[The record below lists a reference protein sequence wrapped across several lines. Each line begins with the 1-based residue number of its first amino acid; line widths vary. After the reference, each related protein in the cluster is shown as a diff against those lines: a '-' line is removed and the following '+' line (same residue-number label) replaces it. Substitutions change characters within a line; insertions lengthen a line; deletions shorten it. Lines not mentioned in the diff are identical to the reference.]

1 MSPPIKKPRRK
12 KADSEDA
19 CESTRGQR
27 NDESPDG
34 PADDLP
40 SFEESLAELGRVVAE
55 LEQGD
60 LSLAESLEQYEAGIR
75 HLRQCYRQ
83 LEQAERRVELLTSVT
98 RDGEE
103 QTEVFDEEA
112 MTLEEKAGRR
122 DARRSA
128 PGSRRPTDSAGPW
141 SS

>member
-98 RDGEE
+98 SGCTPLCPRIATPDGFGRPVV
-103 QTEVFDEEA
+103 Q
-112 MTLEEKAGRR
+112 LEHCS
-122 DARRSA
+122 RS
-128 PGSRRPTDSAGPW
+128 G
-141 SS
+141 